1 MTGKLAAILHSAIE
15 PALALLPSIMD
26 TPSARVLLLAFGL
39 QESRFE
45 HRDQLEKGGK
55 NTALGPALSFWQ
67 FERAGGVLGVLQH
80 KASRIHAVRICT
92 ARGVAADSRSVWER
106 MATDDVLG
114 AAFARLLIW
123 TDPIA
128 MPAPTDEEAAW
139 RLYLRTWRPGAYERG
154 SESQRQE
161 LRAKFAKN
169 HTAARQ
175 FVTGGKS

>member
-1 MTGKLAAILHSAIE
+1 MAEFKTILDA
-15 PALALLPSIMD
+15 ALALLPSNMD

-45 HRDQLEKGGK
+45 HRDQLERDGR

-80 KASRIHAVRICT
+80 KASRIHADRICK
-92 ARGVAADSRSVWER
+92 ARGVNADSRAVWER
-106 MATDDVLG
+106 MAVDDVLG

-128 MPAPTDEEAAW
+128 MPAPTDTEAAW
-139 RLYLRTWRPGAYERG
+139 RLYLRTWRPGAYTNG
-154 SESQRQE
+154 SPETKQS
-161 LRAKFAKN
+161 LHNKFIKN
-169 HTAARQ
+169 HRAAQ
-175 FVTGGKS
+175 LEILQ

>member
-1 MTGKLAAILHSAIE
+1 MTGKLTAILHSAIE

-92 ARGVAADSRSVWER
+92 ARGVNADSRAVWRR
-106 MATDDVLG
+106 MAVDDVLG

-169 HTAARQ
+169 HAAARQ

>member
-1 MTGKLAAILHSAIE
+1 MTGKLTAILHSAIE

-92 ARGVAADSRSVWER
+92 ARGVNADSRAVWRR
-106 MATDDVLG
+106 MAVDDVLG

-123 TDPIA
+123 TDPLA
-128 MPAPTDEEAAW
+128 LPLASDAESAW
-139 RLYLRTWRPGAYERG
+139 RLYLRTWRPGAYTRGTDAQKKALRDKFER
-154 SESQRQE
+154 
-161 LRAKFAKN
+161 N
-169 HTAARQ
+169 HKTAREM
-175 FVTGGKS
+175 VKC

>member
-1 MTGKLAAILHSAIE
+1 MTGKLTTILHSAIE

-26 TPSARVLLLAFGL
+26 TPSARVLLLTFGL

-55 NTALGPALSFWQ
+55 NTVLGPALSFWQ

-80 KASRIHAVRICT
+80 KASRIHAGRICA
-92 ARGVAADSRSVWER
+92 ARGVNADRRAVWER
-106 MATDDVLG
+106 MAVDDVLG

-123 TDPIA
+123 TDPSA
-128 MPAPTDEEAAW
+128 MPAMTDVDSAW

-154 SESQRQE
+154 TEAQRQE
-161 LRAKFAKN
+161 LRAKFARN
-169 HTAARQ
+169 HAEARQ
-175 FVTGGKS
+175 FITGAKS